1 MADYHHK
8 RISPE
13 GKRQYQ
19 TALIFDDVSEESLCG
34 PASHF
39 LTDLFRLVGGEHK
52 EGATERTEEEIRT
65 LYQELLP
72 QLHGTIA
79 EPSTDERLWRHDQ
92 MGGSCATSCGLSL
105 LRSQM
110 TKEEFKAL
118 RALARVDVF
127 YQTYIDMTRNQQ
139 PDLRQAYIGLD
150 AVMRLEKSFRKQQ
163 RSLPEPFVAMRQEIE
178 QRRAQILAQAA
189 SLPRPAV
196 QGVAATGPLSRTGG
210 ASTLSAH
217 MEPESEAVREREA
230 SPIQLLTKAV
240 QILRKDH
247 FSEEAFKEAEP
258 LIVTLLSDSVQSHS
272 LTEQEQK
279 QLHALCQDL
288 YDRFK
293 PSPTSGFF
301 LSLKHTFL
309 LTALMTATKRAIESA
324 SPEISLD
331 KKMRENIEVLEE
343 SIHDRF
349 LQLRLQSYSFAD
361 QPPYNAFVPLI
372 LQRQTDLLALRAK
385 EPSLGQLIMKIKN
398 MGQGERRRLSQ
409 AEYRDLLECSR
420 WMKLLPRTIQDKS
433 FCDSLRRAFQKCP
446 QESKEEVLRT
456 MVDHL
461 PVYTVEEK
469 KTYDT
474 LQVLL
479 QSLLEASSLPEET
492 KSAIQRTFQEKAPP
506 S

>member
-1 MADYHHK
+1 MQF
-8 RISPE
+8 P
-13 GKRQYQ
+13 
-19 TALIFDDVSEESLCG
+19 C
-34 PASHF
+34 
-39 LTDLFRLVGGEHK
+39 
-52 EGATERTEEEIRT
+52 
-65 LYQELLP
+65 
-72 QLHGTIA
+72 
-79 EPSTDERLWRHDQ
+79 
-92 MGGSCATSCGLSL
+92 
-105 LRSQM
+105 
-110 TKEEFKAL
+110 
-118 RALARVDVF
+118 
-127 YQTYIDMTRNQQ
+127 
-139 PDLRQAYIGLD
+139 
-150 AVMRLEKSFRKQQ
+150 
-163 RSLPEPFVAMRQEIE
+163 
-178 QRRAQILAQAA
+178 
-189 SLPRPAV
+189 
-196 QGVAATGPLSRTGG
+196 
-210 ASTLSAH
+210 
-217 MEPESEAVREREA
+217 
-230 SPIQLLTKAV
+230 
-240 QILRKDH
+240 
-247 FSEEAFKEAEP
+247 
-258 LIVTLLSDSVQSHS
+258 
-272 LTEQEQK
+272 
-279 QLHALCQDL
+279 L

-469 KTYDT
+469 KLTILFKCYSKVC
-474 LQVLL
+474 LKPPLYLKKQKARYNVRFKRKHRPR
-479 QSLLEASSLPEET
+479 SS
-492 KSAIQRTFQEKAPP
+492 
-506 S
+506 